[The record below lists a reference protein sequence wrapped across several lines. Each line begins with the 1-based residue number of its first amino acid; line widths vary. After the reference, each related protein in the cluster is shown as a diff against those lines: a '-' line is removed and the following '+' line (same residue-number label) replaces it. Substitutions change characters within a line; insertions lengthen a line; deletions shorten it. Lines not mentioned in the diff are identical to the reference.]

1 MASLAWNNLSAA
13 PGTLENELES
23 YTRLCMR
30 FARSPY
36 EHEKSIA
43 PDTVVL
49 LRKIRQ
55 RTGQRAWD
63 TLIKQWENTEASY
76 GS

>member
-1 MASLAWNNLSAA
+1 MASLAWNNLSA
-13 PGTLENELES
+13 PLGSLEGELEA

-30 FARSPY
+30 FARAPY
-36 EHEKSIA
+36 EHEKSLA
-43 PDTVVL
+43 HDTVVL
-49 LRKIRQ
+49 LRKIRR

-76 GS
+76 G